1 MDFSRPH
8 ILQESVATK
17 SGIRYLE
24 VPPGSGSEKE
34 ETLDDRLTKAANQ
47 AARDLLLGPDISTK
61 NITLKATKDLADTD
75 QESTNNKL
83 IDASLYPD
91 RLTPQSD
98 IIEAGQLVV
107 IFESFDNLNFVY
119 ATPQAIFSNR
129 NGSFHHND
137 FLGKPFGCKIRSN
150 THRGFGYCYRT
161 YYEYNYMDSHI
172 DCDKSVACWIA
183 LSRCIC

>member
-17 SGIRYLE
+17 SGIRYLD
-24 VPPGSGSEKE
+24 VPPLGDGAQGES
-34 ETLDDRLTKAANQ
+34 LDDRLTKAANQ
-47 AARDLLLGPDISTK
+47 AAQDLLLGPAA
-61 NITLKATKDLADTD
+61 LKDERDTD
-75 QESTNNKL
+75 QGASTSTSIFNHKL
-83 IDASLYPD
+83 LDATLYPD
-91 RLTPQSD
+91 RLTPQSET
-98 IIEAGQLVV
+98 IQPGQLVV

-150 THRGFGYCYRT
+150 TNRGFGFCYRT
-161 YYEYNYMDSHI
+161 FHLIFVLIILGCN
-172 DCDKSVACWIA
+172 C
-183 LSRCIC
+183 